1 MNLLASTMAVPA
13 DLTSQPINTL
23 PLDPLLAMSFS
34 CEMLDCA
41 ALPSTSVA
49 EGEVQAAA
57 TTDAA
62 EQPTVVA
69 SVDASLLNM
78 PAFFAPIIPK
88 MPERQASAPTAELV
102 SSEQVSVAPQQLAA
116 VSMPLLSSFSND
128 VDVPALKN
136 DPAAVIANDVADQS
150 VAIRPFELNTMAV
163 SRMPEAKPSEWAPIK
178 LEPTQPASWSRHLE
192 TALKDRLDVQ
202 LGHGIERAV
211 IKLSPPMLGSLEI
224 SIKHEAGALSVQLH
238 ASNSDVTKQLHAI
251 TDQMRADLSQKEYNS
266 VAVEVRDP
274 SANKDGSPKK
284 HAAETD
290 EVGQALA
297 ELDEETS
304 EFGSI
309 LARI

>member
-1 MNLLASTMAVPA
+1 MNLLASRMAAPA
-13 DLTSQPINTL
+13 DLTPQLINTL

-34 CEMLDCA
+34 GEMQGCA
-41 ALPSTSVA
+41 APSPAPVA
-49 EGEVQAAA
+49 EGEVKAVDA
-57 TTDAA
+57 TDAT
-62 EQPTVVA
+62 ELPTVVA
-69 SVDASLLNM
+69 SVDASLLSM

-88 MPERQASAPTAELV
+88 MPERQASAPAAELV
-102 SSEQVSVAPQQLAA
+102 SAEQVSLAPQQPAV
-116 VSMPLLSSFSND
+116 VSMSLLSPSSSD

-136 DPAAVIANDVADQS
+136 DVVAVSANDVADH
-150 VAIRPFELNTMAV
+150 VAIRPFELNTMTV
-163 SRMPEAKPSEWAPIK
+163 SHMQEAKPSEWAPIK

-192 TALKDRLDVQ
+192 AALKDRLDVQ

-251 TDQMRADLSQKEYNS
+251 TEQMRTDLSQKEYSS

-274 SANKDGSPKK
+274 AANKDGSSKK
-284 HAAETD
+284 HTAKTD

>member
-1 MNLLASTMAVPA
+1 MNLLASTMAAPA
-13 DLTSQPINTL
+13 DLTPQPINTL

-34 CEMLDCA
+34 GEMLDCA
-41 ALPSTSVA
+41 APPQTAAV
-49 EGEVQAAA
+49 EGEVKTAA
-57 TTDAA
+57 TADAT
-62 EQPTVVA
+62 EQSAVVA
-69 SVDASLLNM
+69 SVDASLLSM

-88 MPERQASAPTAELV
+88 MPERQASSSAAELV
-102 SSEQVSVAPQQLAA
+102 LAEQVSCAPQQLAA
-116 VSMPLLSSFSND
+116 VSILLFSSSSND
-128 VDVPALKN
+128 VDAPMLKN
-136 DPAAVIANDVADQS
+136 DAPAVIANDVADH
-150 VAIRPFELNTMAV
+150 VAIRPFELNTLAV
-163 SRMPEAKPSEWAPIK
+163 SHMPEAKPSEWAPIK
-178 LEPTQPASWSRHLE
+178 LEPTQAASWSRHLE

-251 TDQMRADLSQKEYNS
+251 TEQMRADLSQKEYSS

-274 SANKDGSPKK
+274 AANKDGSPKK
-284 HAAETD
+284 QSAETD

>member
-1 MNLLASTMAVPA
+1 MNLLASMMPHPA
-13 DLTSQPINTL
+13 DLNLPAINTP
-23 PLDPLLAMSFS
+23 PLDPLLAMLFS
-34 CEMLDCA
+34 GEMQDCA
-41 ALPSTSVA
+41 TPVA
-49 EGEVQAAA
+49 ESEAVA
-57 TTDAA
+57 TKDEKDIS
-62 EQPTVVA
+62 EQPTDVA
-69 SVDASLLNM
+69 LLSM

-88 MPERQASAPTAELV
+88 IPGPQISAAEADMIA
-102 SSEQVSVAPQQLAA
+102 EPFIAPQQPVV
-116 VSMPLLSSFSND
+116 VSSPPLTISHQEADAPLLKAEP
-128 VDVPALKN
+128 VL
-136 DPAAVIANDVADQS
+136 ANDAPDQPA
-150 VAIRPFELNTMAV
+150 AIRPFELNTMAAG
-163 SRMPEAKPSEWAPIK
+163 SMPQAKPSEWAPIK

-251 TDQMRADLSQKEYNS
+251 TEQMRTDLSQKEYSS
-266 VAVEVRDP
+266 VAVDVRDP
-274 SANKDGSPKK
+274 SASKDGSPKK
-284 HAAETD
+284 QAAESD

-297 ELDEETS
+297 ELGEETS

>member
-1 MNLLASTMAVPA
+1 MNLLASMMAAPA
-13 DLTSQPINTL
+13 DLNPLSVNMP
-23 PLDPLLAMSFS
+23 PLDPLLAMLFS
-34 CEMLDCA
+34 GEMQDCA
-41 ALPSTSVA
+41 APMP
-49 EGEVQAAA
+49 EGEAKTADVADA
-57 TTDAA
+57 T
-62 EQPTVVA
+62 EQPTA
-69 SVDASLLNM
+69 SVDASLLSM

-88 MPERQASAPTAELV
+88 MPEQQASAHVAELV
-102 SSEQVSVAPQQLAA
+102 LAEQVSRAPQQLAA
-116 VSMPLLSSFSND
+116 VSMPLFSSSSND
-128 VDVPALKN
+128 VDAPVLKN
-136 DPAAVIANDVADQS
+136 DAAAVIANDVADH
-150 VAIRPFELNTMAV
+150 VAIRPFELNTLAV
-163 SRMPEAKPSEWAPIK
+163 SNMPEAKPSEWAPIK

-251 TDQMRADLSQKEYNS
+251 TEQMRADLSQKEYSS

-274 SANKDGSPKK
+274 AANKEGSPKK
-284 HAAETD
+284 QSAETD

>member
-1 MNLLASTMAVPA
+1 MNLLASTMAAPV
-13 DLTSQPINTL
+13 DLTPQPIHTL

-34 CEMLDCA
+34 GEMQGCA
-41 ALPSTSVA
+41 APLPAV
-49 EGEVQAAA
+49 EGEVKAVGA
-57 TTDAA
+57 TDAT
-62 EQPTVVA
+62 EQPAVVA
-69 SVDASLLNM
+69 SVDASLLSM

-88 MPERQASAPTAELV
+88 MPEQQASAPVAELV
-102 SSEQVSVAPQQLAA
+102 LAEQVSRAPQQLAA
-116 VSMPLLSSFSND
+116 VSIPLFSSSSND
-128 VDVPALKN
+128 VDAPMLKN
-136 DPAAVIANDVADQS
+136 DAPAVIANDVADH

-163 SRMPEAKPSEWAPIK
+163 SSMPEAKPSEWAPIK

>member
-1 MNLLASTMAVPA
+1 MNLLASTMAAPA
-13 DLTSQPINTL
+13 DLTPQLINTL
-23 PLDPLLAMSFS
+23 PLDPLLVMSFS
-34 CEMLDCA
+34 GEMLDCA
-41 ALPSTSVA
+41 APLPAV
-49 EGEVQAAA
+49 EGEVKAAA
-57 TTDAA
+57 TTDAT
-62 EQPTVVA
+62 EQPAVVA
-69 SVDASLLNM
+69 SVDASLLSM

-88 MPERQASAPTAELV
+88 MPERQASAPAAELV
-102 SSEQVSVAPQQLAA
+102 LAEQVSLAPQQLATVPA
-116 VSMPLLSSFSND
+116 QLLTTSNSD
-128 VDVPALKN
+128 VDAPVLKN
-136 DPAAVIANDVADQS
+136 DAAAVIANDVPDQP

-163 SRMPEAKPSEWAPIK
+163 SHMPEAKSSEWAPIK

-251 TDQMRADLSQKEYNS
+251 TEQMRTDLSQKEYSS

-297 ELDEETS
+297 ELDEEAS

>member
-1 MNLLASTMAVPA
+1 MNLLASTMAAPA
-13 DLTSQPINTL
+13 DLTPQPINTL

-34 CEMLDCA
+34 GEMLDCA
-41 ALPSTSVA
+41 APPQTAAV
-49 EGEVQAAA
+49 EGEVKTEA
-57 TTDAA
+57 TTDAT
-62 EQPTVVA
+62 EQPTA

-116 VSMPLLSSFSND
+116 VSMPLLSSSSND

-136 DPAAVIANDVADQS
+136 DAAAVIANDVADQS

-251 TDQMRADLSQKEYNS
+251 TDQMRADLSQKEYSS
-266 VAVEVRDP
+266 VAVEVRNP
-274 SANKDGSPKK
+274 AANKDGSPKK
-284 HAAETD
+284 HAAESD
-290 EVGQALA
+290 EVGRALA

>member
-1 MNLLASTMAVPA
+1 MNLLASMMAAPA
-13 DLTSQPINTL
+13 DLTPQLIHTL

-34 CEMLDCA
+34 GEMQDCA
-41 ALPSTSVA
+41 APMP
-49 EGEVQAAA
+49 EGEAKTADVADA
-57 TTDAA
+57 T
-62 EQPTVVA
+62 EQPTAA
-69 SVDASLLNM
+69 SVDASLLSM

-88 MPERQASAPTAELV
+88 MPERQVSAPTAELV
-102 SSEQVSVAPQQLAA
+102 LAEQVSVAPQQLATVPA
-116 VSMPLLSSFSND
+116 QLLTTSNSD
-128 VDVPALKN
+128 VDAPVLKN
-136 DPAAVIANDVADQS
+136 DAAAVSANDVADH

-163 SRMPEAKPSEWAPIK
+163 SSMPEAKPSEWAPIK

-251 TDQMRADLSQKEYNS
+251 TEQMRADLSQKEYSS

-274 SANKDGSPKK
+274 SANKDGPPKK
-284 HAAETD
+284 HAAESD